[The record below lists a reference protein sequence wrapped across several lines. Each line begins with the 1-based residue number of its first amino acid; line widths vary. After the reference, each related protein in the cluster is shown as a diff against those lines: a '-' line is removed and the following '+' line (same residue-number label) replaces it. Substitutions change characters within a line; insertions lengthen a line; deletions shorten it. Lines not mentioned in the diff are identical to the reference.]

1 MKKVHPCL
9 WFDGH
14 AEEAAV
20 FYVSIFKNSQIIDT
34 ARYLEGSP
42 GEAGSVMTVRFVLD
56 GQEFLAL
63 NGGPQFTFSPAISFV
78 VPCQTQ
84 AEVDEYWQRLSAGG
98 EEGQCGW
105 LQDRFGVSW
114 QIVPDALPAMLT
126 SSDTAASQ
134 RAFAAMLQMKK
145 LDIALLERAFNN
157 RGGTHDR
164 A

>member
-1 MKKVHPCL
+1 MHTVHPCL
-9 WFDGH
+9 WFDGR
-14 AEEAAV
+14 AEEAAK
-20 FYVSIFKNSQIIDT
+20 FYVSVFKDSEIVNT

-42 GEAGSVMTVRFVLD
+42 GEAGSVLTVRFVLD

-84 AEVDEYWQRLSAGG
+84 AEVDEYWERLSAGG

-105 LQDRFGVSW
+105 LVDRFGVSW
-114 QIVPDALPAMLT
+114 QIVPDALPALLS

-145 LDIALLERAFNN
+145 LDIAALERAYNN
-157 RGGTHDR
+157 S
-164 A
+164 

>member
-63 NGGPQFTFSPAISFV
+63 NGGPQFTFSPAVSFV

-84 AEVDEYWQRLSAGG
+84 AEVDEYWERLSAGG

-114 QIVPDALPAMLT
+114 QIAPTPCP
-126 SSDTAASQ
+126 
-134 RAFAAMLQMKK
+134 RC
-145 LDIALLERAFNN
+145 
-157 RGGTHDR
+157 
-164 A
+164 